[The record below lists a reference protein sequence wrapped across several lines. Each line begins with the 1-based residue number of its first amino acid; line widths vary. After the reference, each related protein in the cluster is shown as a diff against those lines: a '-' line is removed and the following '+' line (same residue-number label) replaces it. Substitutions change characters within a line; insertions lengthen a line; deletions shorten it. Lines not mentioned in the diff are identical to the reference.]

1 MLVFVFHL
9 NLLGMSRTQ
18 YFFSFVL
25 ATISF
30 IAARSIQREGI
41 ENYYEQVAS
50 GFQKELGFI
59 DFEHPSAAKYLPMGL
74 QPFAA
79 LSSLDSIQSVAISQ
93 DSMQVLHYNSQDNTY
108 TPLFGL
114 APDHKITQIAGFDST
129 LVYLDQAQELHFIQA
144 PFTAEFAQT
153 YPLQNEDGAKQLLC
167 YHPNLNRILLLN
179 SALLESGERHFVC
192 QTFHIG
198 KRQLSQVPLFSFD
211 SKELLFEPIAMAI
224 QPLSNEFYLLSKTGE
239 VVILDQQG
247 ALLSRHQLPAGINE
261 PKLIS
266 FAPNGDLLATDANT
280 LHPVVVRLPW
290 QKMTPEQG
298 ALVH

>member
-1 MLVFVFHL
+1 
-9 NLLGMSRTQ
+9 MSRTQ

-41 ENYYEQVAS
+41 QNYYKQATS
-50 GFQKELGFI
+50 GFQKELGFV
-59 DFEHPSAAKYLPMGL
+59 DFEHPSASQYLPMGL

-79 LSSLDSIQSVAISQ
+79 LAALDSIQSIAISQ
-93 DSMQVLHYNSQDNTY
+93 DSLQVLHYNSQDNTFSS
-108 TPLFGL
+108 LFVL
-114 APDHKITQIAGFDST
+114 PADQKMTQIAGFDST
-129 LVYLDQAQELHFIQA
+129 IVYLDQAQELHFVQA
-144 PFTAEFAQT
+144 PYTEEFAQT
-153 YPLQNEDGAKQLLC
+153 YALQNEDGAKQLLC

-179 SALLESGERHFVC
+179 STLLESGERRFVC

-224 QPLSNEFYLLSKTGE
+224 QPLSNDFYLLSKTGE

-247 ALLSRHQLPAGINE
+247 ALLSHHQLPVGINE

-280 LHPVVVRLPW
+280 LHPLVLRLPW
-290 QKMTPEQG
+290 HKMTPEQG
-298 ALVH
+298 SLVH

>member
-1 MLVFVFHL
+1 
-9 NLLGMSRTQ
+9 MSRTQ

-41 ENYYEQVAS
+41 ENYYKQVTS
-50 GFQKELGFI
+50 GFQKELGYI
-59 DFEHPSAAKYLPMGL
+59 DFEHPSSAQYLPMGL

-79 LSSLDSIQSVAISQ
+79 LSALDSIQSIAISQ
-93 DSMQVLHYNSQDNTY
+93 DSLQVLHYNSQDNTFSS
-108 TPLFGL
+108 LFVL
-114 APDHKITQIAGFDST
+114 PPDQKMTQIAGFDST
-129 LVYLDQAQELHFIQA
+129 LVYLDQSQELHFVQA
-144 PFTAEFAQT
+144 PYTEEFAQA
-153 YPLQNEDGAKQLLC
+153 YALQNEDGAKQLLC
-167 YHPNLNRILLLN
+167 YHPNLKRILLLN
-179 SALLESGERHFVC
+179 STLLESGERRFVC

-239 VVILDQQG
+239 VVVLDQQG
-247 ALLSRHQLPAGINE
+247 TLLSRHQLPDGINE

-280 LHPVVVRLPW
+280 LHPLVLRLPW
-290 QKMTPEQG
+290 HKMTPDQG

>member
-1 MLVFVFHL
+1 
-9 NLLGMSRTQ
+9 MSRTQ
-18 YFFSFVL
+18 NFFSFVL

-30 IAARSIQREGI
+30 IAVRSIQLEGI
-41 ENYYEQVAS
+41 ENYYDQVTS

-59 DFEHPSAAKYLPMGL
+59 DFEHPSAAQYLPMGL

-79 LSSLDSIQSVAISQ
+79 LSALDSVQSIAISQ
-93 DSMQVLHYNSQDNTY
+93 DSMQVLHYNSQANTFS
-108 TPLFGL
+108 TLFVL
-114 APDHKITQIAGFDST
+114 PPDQKMTQIVGFDST
-129 LVYLDQAQELHFIQA
+129 LVYLDQAQELHFVQM
-144 PFTAEFAQT
+144 PYTEEFAQT
-153 YPLQNEDGAKQLLC
+153 YALQNEDGAKQLLC

-179 SALLESGERHFVC
+179 STLLESGERRFVC

-239 VVILDQQG
+239 VVVLDQHG
-247 ALLSRHQLPAGINE
+247 ALLSRHQLPVGINE

-280 LHPVVVRLPW
+280 LHPLVLRLPW
-290 QKMTPEQG
+290 HKTSPEQG
-298 ALVH
+298 TLVH